1 MRARHEGSGMSKT
14 KPRAR
19 VDTTLTA
26 AQRRHVA
33 QRLAAAHAG
42 MRLWRACKTKA
53 CWRRRGCGGDVD
65 QCGARCAPKA
75 WAWVHQVLA
84 AIRSGTTRH
93 AAVRLADRAAHGE
106 IFTLV
111 FDLGDEVDEVSFLK
125 NDDGSW
131 TRIDDQAPTSEL
143 ELQLRRLTGSAW
155 LRAAGPVDG
164 KI

>member
-1 MRARHEGSGMSKT
+1 
-14 KPRAR
+14 
-19 VDTTLTA
+19 
-26 AQRRHVA
+26 
-33 QRLAAAHAG
+33 
-42 MRLWRACKTKA
+42 
-53 CWRRRGCGGDVD
+53 
-65 QCGARCAPKA
+65 
-75 WAWVHQVLA
+75 VHQVLA

-143 ELQLRRLTGSAW
+143 ELQLRRLSGGGAGW
-155 LRAAGPVDG
+155 LRAAGHVG
-164 KI
+164 GRI

>member
-1 MRARHEGSGMSKT
+1 MSKT

-19 VDTTLTA
+19 VETTLTA
-26 AQRRHVA
+26 PERRHAA

-42 MRLWRACKTKA
+42 MRLWRACKSKA

-131 TRIDDQAPTSEL
+131 TRIDDQAPPSEL
-143 ELQLRRLTGSAW
+143 ELQLRRLTAAGAGW
-155 LRAAGPVDG
+155 LRTAGPG
-164 KI
+164 EGRI

>member
-1 MRARHEGSGMSKT
+1 MSKT

-26 AQRRHVA
+26 AGRRHVA
-33 QRLAAAHAG
+33 QRIAAAHAG

-84 AIRSGTTRH
+84 VIRSGTTRR

-106 IFTLV
+106 SFTLV
-111 FDLGDEVDEVSFLK
+111 FDLGDEVDEVSFRK

-131 TRIDDQAPTSEL
+131 TRIDDQAPPSEL